1 MVYLERLLDTDV
13 IPLTRALG
21 LLYHQS
27 KIVLTCRTGG
37 PEGQGELEAE
47 ARPDEGDGTSEKI
60 RTRAADAIGRA
71 QEEEDCSGKR
81 RGRSR
86 QVRVRIPA
94 REKRSGLFQGEY
106 RR

>member
-1 MVYLERLLDTDV
+1 MVYHEGLLGTKV

-27 KIVLTCRTGG
+27 NIDSPCLTGG
-37 PEGQGELEAE
+37 SEGQGELEAE